1 VRRLLAV
8 ALLWSS
14 AAGAADLEDWRPA
27 LEKTPDGTPVVV
39 LNLSPCRVRE
49 AEPRAVP
56 LAPATPGACEVLNR
70 ASLPVRERAFK
81 RLRLPAGRY
90 VFRVFNADVAW
101 PIGFEIRGATDA
113 ALPKTKGEDIRP
125 GTGKDFLIDLKP
137 GRYLYRCPLS
147 PTPDYPLLVE
157 G

>member
-1 VRRLLAV
+1 MKRLLAI
-8 ALLWSS
+8 AALWSG

-27 LEKTPDGTPVVV
+27 LEKTSDGTPVVV
-39 LNLSPCRVRE
+39 LNLTGCRVRE

-56 LAPATPGACEVLNR
+56 LTASAPGGCEALNR
-70 ASLPVRERAFK
+70 ASLPVRERAFR

-101 PIGFEIRGATDA
+101 AAGFEMRGATDA
-113 ALPKTKGEDIRP
+113 SLPKATGQGIAP

-147 PTPDYPLLVE
+147 PTPEYPLLVE